1 MKAIIQGEYGSPE
14 EVLELRDV
22 DDPVPGDNEVL
33 VRVHAAGVQAGDWHV
48 VEGQPYVMR
57 IMGFGLRKPK
67 NRNPG
72 FDVAGKVTAVGTKAT
87 QFQLDDDVFGWCKGA
102 FAEYVAVP
110 QDALVTK
117 PASLTFEQAA
127 VVPSSAF
134 TALQGLRDHGKVQRG
149 QKVLVNGAS
158 GGVGTFAVQI
168 AKSFGADVTG
178 VCNTRNVD
186 MVRTIGADHVIDY
199 TQEDYTKGDERYDVI
214 LDIAANHSL
223 SKCRGVLTPKGTYVL
238 IGDSGGRWLGGLS
251 RFIKTSVLSPF
262 VSQRMRAFV
271 SKPSKAD
278 LLALK
283 ELLEAGEVT
292 PIIDR
297 TYPLDETP
305 EAIGYVEKGHARAK
319 VAVTV

>member
-1 MKAIIQGEYGSPE
+1 
-14 EVLELRDV
+14 
-22 DDPVPGDNEVL
+22 
-33 VRVHAAGVQAGDWHV
+33 
-48 VEGQPYVMR
+48 
-57 IMGFGLRKPK
+57 
-67 NRNPG
+67 
-72 FDVAGKVTAVGTKAT
+72 
-87 QFQLDDDVFGWCKGA
+87 
-102 FAEYVAVP
+102 

-127 VVPSSAF
+127 VVPSSSF

-149 QKVLVNGAS
+149 QKVLINGAS

-178 VCNTRNVD
+178 VCSTRNVD
-186 MVRTIGADHVIDY
+186 LVRTIGADHVIDY
-199 TQEDYTKGDERYDVI
+199 TREDYTKSDERYDVI

-223 SKCRGVLTPKGTYVL
+223 SKCRGVLAPRGTYVL

-283 ELLEAGEVT
+283 ELLEV
-292 PIIDR
+292 PPRQDS
-297 TYPLDETP
+297 
-305 EAIGYVEKGHARAK
+305 
-319 VAVTV
+319 